1 MYQFKIGVK
10 YTSDDWGL
18 LLSSFEIGE
27 ASVKTNYINL
37 PGGDGSIDLTEA
49 LTGDVS
55 YGDREIKAKFII
67 IDARSTW
74 QATMDQVRACHG
86 RKFAIVAPNDPD
98 HYFIGRV
105 SIGPLI
111 KENSSASFDMTIVCE
126 PWRYKNDVTVYD
138 FTMGVTGTLTTSLVN
153 GRKRVLPTV
162 TVSHTTQVI
171 FGLTSASLGA
181 GTHVLTSVV
190 LVEGNNS
197 ITFNAAQGATINVQ
211 YQEGV
216 L

>member
-10 YTSDDWGL
+10 YTLDDWGL

-27 ASVKTNYINL
+27 APVKTNYINL
-37 PGGDGSIDLTEA
+37 PGGDGSIDLSEA

-55 YGDREIKAKFII
+55 YGDRQIKATFTMIG
-67 IDARSTW
+67 ARSSW
-74 QATMDQVRACHG
+74 QSTMDQVRACHG
-86 RKFAIVAPNDPD
+86 RKFVIIAPNDPN

-105 SIGPLI
+105 SIGALI
-111 KENSSASFDMTIVCE
+111 KENSSASFEMTITCE

-138 FTMGVTGTLTTSLVN
+138 FTIGVTGTLATTLVN
-153 GRKRVLPTV
+153 GRKRAIPTI
-162 TVSHTTQVI
+162 TVSNTTQVI
-171 FGLTSASLGA
+171 FGSTSASLGA
-181 GTHVLTSVV
+181 GTHLLTSVV

-197 ITFNAAQGATINVQ
+197 ITFNAAQGTTINIT